1 MMAEVRTLRSIAK
14 PENKLKLD
22 AYRVYVYSN
31 FKQVE
36 VDNDHIMNEEN
47 NNNDN
52 KTKTHLEWEYDCT
65 IYDKDEYIRETSLL
79 QQDIEDAVLELAE
92 LVSESLESGE

>member
-1 MMAEVRTLRSIAK
+1 MMAEFRTLRSIAK

-22 AYRVYVYSN
+22 AYHVYVYSN
-31 FKQVE
+31 FRQVE
-36 VDNDHIMNEEN
+36 VDDNHMINDEN
-47 NNNDN
+47 NNE
-52 KTKTHLEWEYDCT
+52 TKTHLEWEYDCI

>member
-1 MMAEVRTLRSIAK
+1 MMAEFRTLRSITK

-22 AYRVYVYSN
+22 AYHVYVYSN
-31 FKQVE
+31 FRQVE
-36 VDNDHIMNEEN
+36 VDDNHMMNDE
-47 NNNDN
+47 NDN
-52 KTKTHLEWEYDCT
+52 NETKTHLEWEYNCK

>member
-1 MMAEVRTLRSIAK
+1 MAEFRTLRSIAK

-22 AYRVYVYSN
+22 AYHVYVYSN
-31 FKQVE
+31 FRQVE
-36 VDNDHIMNEEN
+36 VDDNHMMNNEN
-47 NNNDN
+47 NNE
-52 KTKTHLEWEYDCT
+52 TKTHLEWEYDCI

>member
-1 MMAEVRTLRSIAK
+1 MMAEFRTLRSITK

-22 AYRVYVYSN
+22 AYHVYVYSN
-31 FKQVE
+31 FRQVE
-36 VDNDHIMNEEN
+36 VDDNHMMNDE
-47 NNNDN
+47 NDN
-52 KTKTHLEWEYDCT
+52 NETKTHLEWEYNCT

>member
-1 MMAEVRTLRSIAK
+1 MMAEFRTLRSIAK

-22 AYRVYVYSN
+22 AYHVYVYSN
-31 FKQVE
+31 FRQVE
-36 VDNDHIMNEEN
+36 VDDNHMMNNEN
-47 NNNDN
+47 NNE
-52 KTKTHLEWEYDCT
+52 TKTHLEWEYDCI

>member
-1 MMAEVRTLRSIAK
+1 MAEFRTLRSITK

-22 AYRVYVYSN
+22 AYHVYVYSN
-31 FKQVE
+31 FRQVE
-36 VDNDHIMNEEN
+36 VDDNHMMNDE
-47 NNNDN
+47 NDN
-52 KTKTHLEWEYDCT
+52 NETKTHLEWEYNCT

>member
-1 MMAEVRTLRSIAK
+1 MAEFRTLRSIAK

-22 AYRVYVYSN
+22 AYHVYVYSN
-31 FKQVE
+31 FRQVE
-36 VDNDHIMNEEN
+36 VVDNHMINDEN
-47 NNNDN
+47 NNE
-52 KTKTHLEWEYDCT
+52 TKTHLEWEYDCT

>member
-1 MMAEVRTLRSIAK
+1 MAEFRTLQSIAK

-22 AYRVYVYSN
+22 AYHVYVYSN
-31 FKQVE
+31 FRQVE
-36 VDNDHIMNEEN
+36 VDNNHMMNDEN
-47 NNNDN
+47 NNNE
-52 KTKTHLEWEYDCT
+52 TKTHLEWEYDCT

>member
-1 MMAEVRTLRSIAK
+1 MAEYRTLRSIAK

-22 AYRVYVYSN
+22 AYHVYVYSN
-31 FKQVE
+31 FRQVE
-36 VDNDHIMNEEN
+36 VNNDHMMNDE

-52 KTKTHLEWEYDCT
+52 ETKTHLEWEYDCI

-92 LVSESLESGE
+92 LVSESLEESGE